1 MVNLILIWIVCEVAF
16 NNYSLVTFYSMINAR
31 FIFGSP
37 YVSFGMIIFD
47 DISGEL
53 LISRLFSKAKFNNL
67 GNVNIILLSAFL

>member
-1 MVNLILIWIVCEVAF
+1 MVNLILIWLACEVALF
-16 NNYSLVTFYSMINAR
+16 NYSLVTFYSMINAR

-53 LISRLFSKAKFNNL
+53 LISRLFSKTKFNNL
-67 GNVNIILLSAFL
+67 GNVNITLLSAFL